1 LTALKMAAPSSSWT
15 HHHLQRQVRHRPL
28 SEEGCRLLGALVE
41 GLDRTSTVPI
51 DLGFLS
57 AGTEPAEKPLPR
69 QTVLD
74 LSAPSTDSLNHD
86 QILARALSHDLSLIG
101 SILRVVEEEQKSI
114 QANELDQLIP
124 VKTQTILRM
133 CVLAVPPAYVPA
145 HMDGKE
151 MVMAALLFLS
161 SSIDIEAKVTA
172 ASGLGKDI
180 SKEEVADVAA
190 VPFSFLPLLQPQPQ
204 PGASIGVDLD
214 KLAYLKAHTWS
225 FSDLVARGVVDQLEQ
240 VFVRGLPA
248 PTRST
253 DSGDST
259 VSLKWLGR
267 GHFLPR
273 FHMQGANGAGD
284 ALSEEDV
291 ARILRKGVTFAGPSR
306 QKKTPSKNVPS
317 APPLKKVKLTPL
329 FPKQN

>member
-1 LTALKMAAPSSSWT
+1 MAAPSSSWT
-15 HHHLQRQVRHRPL
+15 HHLQRQVRHRPL
-28 SEEGCRLLGALVE
+28 SEEGCRLLGALME
-41 GLDRTSTVPI
+41 GLDRAATDPI
-51 DLGFLS
+51 DLGFLN
-57 AGTEPAEKPLPR
+57 AGTESAEKPLPR

-101 SILRVVEEEQKSI
+101 SILRVVEEVQKS
-114 QANELDQLIP
+114 ASSSNPVNELDQSIP

-161 SSIDIEAKVTA
+161 SSIDVEAKVT
-172 ASGLGKDI
+172 GKDI
-180 SKEEVADVAA
+180 TKEEVADVAA

-253 DSGDST
+253 DSEDST

-291 ARILRKGVTFAGPSR
+291 ARILRKGVTSAAGPSR